1 MTPTNLQQRLNQI
14 PRQRYLQRPTPLQPL
29 DNLTRQCGGPR
40 LWVKRDDGIGPGGGG
55 NKGRKLEFLMAE
67 ALQQGR
73 QKVITYGGLQ
83 SNHARMTAAACAAL
97 GLEAHLFFFARRP
110 SPLQGNLLL
119 DHLCGARL
127 HFVPFGG
134 GGDGSMTLEMTN
146 RLVRLLSFFYT
157 GPGAYFIPVGGHNLT
172 GCLGYVRA
180 ACELQEQIDELGLPP
195 HQTTIVLAAGT
206 GGTLAGLMAGFALLN
221 SPIRLLGLDIGKLW
235 KAFPTSIAQLAT
247 ALCHRL
253 GSDRRFNP
261 NDVPLLPD
269 LCAGPG
275 YASLTTQ
282 CVQAIHLAARTEG
295 LILDPVYTGKAFS
308 GLLDLIQANY
318 FTATEHVI
326 FLHTGGLPGLWAYEG
341 ELEIGD

>member
-1 MTPTNLQQRLNQI
+1 MRPSDLQQRLNQI
-14 PRQRYLQRPTPLQPL
+14 PRRRYLRRATALEPL

-55 NKGRKLEFLMAE
+55 NKGRKLEFLIAE
-67 ALQQGR
+67 VQEQRR

-110 SPLQGNLLL
+110 PQLQGNLLL
-119 DHLCGARL
+119 GHLCGARL

-146 RLVRLLSFFYT
+146 RLVRVLSFLYV
-157 GPGAYFIPVGGHNLT
+157 GPGAYFIPVGGHNVT
-172 GCLGYVRA
+172 GCLGYVSA
-180 ACELQEQIDELGLPP
+180 ACELQEQVEQLGLPP
-195 HQTTIVLAAGT
+195 ERTTVVLAAGT

-235 KAFPTSIAQLAT
+235 KAFPSSIAHLAT
-247 ALCHRL
+247 ALCQRL
-253 GSDRRFNP
+253 GSDHRFDP
-261 NDVPLLPD
+261 ATVPLLPD

-295 LILDPVYTGKAFS
+295 LILDPIYTGKAFG
-308 GLLDLIQANY
+308 GLLDLIQAGR
-318 FTATEHVI
+318 FGPDEHVI
-326 FLHTGGLPGLWAYEG
+326 FLHTGGLPGLWAYE
-341 ELEIGD
+341 EIGD